1 MHGYLMHVKLYNKVQ
16 SKLEMINYKE
26 GREKRVTKA
35 AEEEIPKAVE
45 EKEVEMDERFGIMK
59 DNPEFKVDRLS

>member
-1 MHGYLMHVKLYNKVQ
+1 MHGYLMHLKLYNKVQ

-35 AEEEIPKAVE
+35 VE
-45 EKEVEMDERFGIMK
+45 E
-59 DNPEFKVDRLS
+59 